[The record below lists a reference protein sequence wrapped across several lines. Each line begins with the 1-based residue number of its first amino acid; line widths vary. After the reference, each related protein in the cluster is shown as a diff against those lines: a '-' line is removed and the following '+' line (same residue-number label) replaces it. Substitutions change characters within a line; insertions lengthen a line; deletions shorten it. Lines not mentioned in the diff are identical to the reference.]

1 MIKKIIPKQ
10 YDQGGL
16 IMAEPKYGFNTR
28 AIHAGQKPDPTT
40 GSRAVPIYQTTSY
53 VFENTQHGAD
63 LFSLSRPGDIYTR
76 ISNPTTAVFEQRM
89 ADLEGGVGALATA
102 SGSAAITYAILNL
115 AECGDHIVSAAT
127 LYGGTFN
134 LLANTLPHYGIK
146 TTFVN
151 PDDPENFTRACQPNT
166 KAFYVESIGNPLCNV
181 ADIPRLAE
189 AAHRCGVPLIVDN
202 TFGTPWLIRP
212 LELGA
217 DIVVH
222 SATKFIGGHG
232 TSIGGV
238 LVDGGTFDYGASDRF
253 PMLSKPD
260 AGYHGL
266 NYAKDIGAAAF
277 ITRARVNLLRDIGAA
292 LSPFNAWLFIQGL
305 ETLPLR
311 VARHVEN
318 AEKIA
323 AWLAVHP
330 KVAWVRHP
338 SLPGDPSHGL
348 AQKYLPRGAGSIFAF
363 GVKGGR
369 EAAVRFIDHLGL
381 FSLLA
386 NVADAKSLVI
396 HPASTTHA
404 QLSDQEMA
412 AGGITP
418 DLIRLSIGL
427 EDAED
432 LIADLDQALSFA

>member
-1 MIKKIIPKQ
+1 MEKN
-10 YDQGGL
+10 
-16 IMAEPKYGFNTR
+16 KYGFHTR
-28 AIHAGQKPDPTT
+28 AVHAGQKADPTT

-53 VFENTQHGAD
+53 VFDDTQHGAD
-63 LFSLSRPGDIYTR
+63 LFSLKRPGNIYTR
-76 ISNPTTAVFEQRM
+76 IMNPTTDVFEARM
-89 ADLEGGVGALATA
+89 ASLEGGVGALATA
-102 SGSAAITYAILNL
+102 SGSAAVTYAIMNL
-115 AECGDHIVSAAT
+115 AQAGDHLVAATT
-127 LYGGTFN
+127 LYGGTYN

-146 TTFVN
+146 TTFV
-151 PDDPENFTRACQPNT
+151 DPSDPAVFAAAVQPQT
-166 KAFYVESIGNPLCNV
+166 KAFFVESIGNPLSNV
-181 ADIPRLAE
+181 ADIPALAR
-189 AAHRCGVPLIVDN
+189 AAHQSGVPLIVDN
-202 TFGTPWLIRP
+202 TFGTPYLIRP
-212 LELGA
+212 IELGA

-232 TSIGGV
+232 TSLGGV
-238 LVDGGTFDYGASDRF
+238 IVDAGCFDYGATDRF
-253 PMLSKPD
+253 PLLSQPD

-266 NYAKDIGAAAF
+266 TYTKDFGAAAF
-277 ITRARVNLLRDIGAA
+277 ITRARVSLLRDTGAA
-292 LSPFNAWLFIQGL
+292 MSPFNAWLFIQGL

-323 AWLAVHP
+323 GFLADHP
-330 KVAWVRHP
+330 CVSWVRHP
-338 SLPGDPSHGL
+338 CLPDDPSYEL
-348 AQKYLPRGAGSIFAF
+348 ARKYLPNGAGSIFAF

-369 EAAVRFIDHLGL
+369 EAAVRFIDHLEL

-396 HPASTTHA
+396 HPASTTHS
-404 QLSDQEMA
+404 QMSDAELQ

-432 LIADLDQALSFA
+432 LIADLDQALRST